1 MKKASSG
8 ICGVVLTVAALIC
21 PAAAQAQAS
30 SVALFC
36 SWPNE
41 IGFLVDVNYAAS
53 QVTVVMSG
61 ETTYKPAPSPARIT
75 DNDIRWTA
83 SVHPNIAPSNFYIN
97 RLTGSLTACG
107 GGPNS
112 LNENFCNQP
121 MKCVPRKAVF

>member
-1 MKKASSG
+1 MKKISSG
-8 ICGVVLTVAALIC
+8 ICSVLTITALLV
-21 PAAAQAQAS
+21 PAAAQAQET
-30 SVALFC
+30 VALFC

-61 ETTYKPAPSPARIT
+61 TSDFRPAPSPAQIT
-75 DNDIRWTA
+75 ANDIRWTA
-83 SVHPNIAPSNFYIN
+83 SPYSNIAPSNFYIN

-112 LNENFCNQP
+112 LNDNFCTQP
-121 MKCVPRKAVF
+121 MKCVPRRAMF